1 MKRILPAVALI
12 MGFFGVAMA
21 YPEVQVGTASD
32 GSTIVRLVDTRVE
45 SQQCVRLLKLPQR
58 YRVLSVSGYYT
69 CPTVLKER
77 GAAVYAGHFQ
87 FAGYC
92 NREFHISIDDWS
104 DDLIVCA
111 TIYVP
116 YIDIHYLEFR
126 LR

>member
-1 MKRILPAVALI
+1 MRKILYAIIFAI
-12 MGFFGVAMA
+12 MSIRPAMA
-21 YPEVQVGTASD
+21 YPEVQVETDWD

-45 SQQCVRLLKLPQR
+45 SQQCVRLLKLPAR

-69 CPTVLKER
+69 CPTILSTR

-92 NREFHISIDDWS
+92 NREFHIPIDDWS
-104 DDLIVCA
+104 DDLVVCA
-111 TIYVP
+111 TIYIP
-116 YIDIHYLEFR
+116 YIHIHYLEFR